1 MYINIQLRLITSIY
15 KDYFHMTM
23 NKLFDGVV
31 IFTQVV
37 KSGGFSAAAEALG
50 HSTSYVSKEVNKLE
64 SRLGV
69 RLLNRTTRS
78 IGLTPEGQAYHQQCL
93 QLVQDAEQAVQL
105 ITQHDVSPKG
115 HLKISSPV
123 GFANNYLRPILSQ
136 YMLNYPNVNLELD
149 LNDRRVDVISE
160 GYDLVI
166 RASQNLDES
175 SLICRKIYSCKA
187 YTVATPEYLSK
198 HGRPYH
204 PQELAKHNCLC
215 YSNLKLPTRW
225 HYSDKQGKSFF
236 VDVRQKV
243 LCNSGEMEFAMTLDG
258 LGICR
263 LPEFYLQD
271 TLETGKLEILFPQ
284 YPTTDIDVFVVYPS
298 RKHLSPKVRAFID
311 LVVERL
317 PNR

>member
-1 MYINIQLRLITSIY
+1 
-15 KDYFHMTM
+15 MTM
-23 NKLFDGVV
+23 NKLFDGIV

-50 HSTSYVSKEVNKLE
+50 HSTSYISKEVNKLE
-64 SRLGV
+64 ARLGV

-78 IGLTPEGQAYHQQCL
+78 IGLTPEGHAYHQQCL
-93 QLVQDAEQAVQL
+93 QLVSDAEQAVQL
-105 ITQHDVSPKG
+105 MTQHDVSPKG
-115 HLKISSPV
+115 SLKISSPV
-123 GFANNYLRPILSQ
+123 GFANNYLRPILSK

-149 LNDRRVDVISE
+149 LNDRRVDVVSE

-166 RASQNLDES
+166 RASENLEES
-175 SLICRKIYSCKA
+175 SLICRKIYTCKA

-204 PQELAKHNCLC
+204 PQELANHNCLC
-215 YSNLKLPTRW
+215 YSNLKMPARW
-225 HYSDKQGKSFF
+225 QYTDKQGKHFS

-258 LGICR
+258 LGVCR
-263 LPEFYLQD
+263 LPEFYMQD
-271 TLETGKLEILFPQ
+271 TIETGKLEILFPE
-284 YPTTDIDVFVVYPS
+284 YPAVDIDVFVVYPS

-311 LVVERL
+311 LTVDHL
-317 PNR
+317 SNR